1 MRTLLFL
8 LLATCLFAVNANA
21 FPGGQTYAT
30 SQGGGIG
37 TVQSTVPDP
46 AKSQVTTAMTGTVTF
61 YFPASGALGN
71 VDVTGWN
78 NLHMYVAA
86 DTTYYYNGNT
96 TKTFICAGGS
106 ICDIFMAQYNVNSVT
121 VVFGAGTNYVQGM

>member
-71 VDVTGWN
+71 VDVT
-78 NLHMYVAA
+78 A

-96 TKTFICAGGS
+96 TKTFICTGGS
-106 ICDIFMAQYNVNSVT
+106 FCDIFMAQYNVNSVT